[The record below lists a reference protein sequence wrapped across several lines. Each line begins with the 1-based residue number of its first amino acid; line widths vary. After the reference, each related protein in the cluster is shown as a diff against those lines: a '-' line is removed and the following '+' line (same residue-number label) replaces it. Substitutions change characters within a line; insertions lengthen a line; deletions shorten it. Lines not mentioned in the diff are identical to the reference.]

1 MNAQILLVED
11 DMILRE
17 SLVELLE
24 REGYGVSCAC
34 CVSEAQAQLDA
45 RAVDWRYSTSP
56 LPDGDGVSLCGIGAL
71 KGARCQCCF

>member
-24 REGYGVSCAC
+24 REGYGVSCAWLRER
-34 CVSEAQAQLDA
+34 SSG
-45 RAVDWRYSTSP
+45 STRR
-56 LPDGDGVSLCGIGAL
+56 
-71 KGARCQCCF
+71 ARC